1 MAKPELTQRVEA
13 VRRFNRFYTRQL
25 GLLQEHLLRSPFSL
39 TEARLIYELAHHEE
53 VTATELGAELGLD
66 AGYLSRTLGS
76 FRRRGL
82 VARTK
87 SARDGRQALLRLTE
101 KGQKA
106 FAGLN
111 AASAEEI
118 RALLAQHSDEDQKR
132 LVSAM
137 ETIERLL
144 RAEPEPGVPYI
155 LRPPQPGDL
164 GWVVQRHGA
173 LYAQEYAW
181 DERFEG
187 LVADVVGQYVR
198 QHDARRERCWIA
210 EREGENVGSV
220 FLVQKTKTIAQL
232 RLLLVDPSA
241 RGLGIGSRLVD
252 ECIRFAG
259 QVGYRKMT
267 LWTNDVLHAARRIY
281 VRTGFE
287 LAQEEPHEMFGE
299 GLIGQTW
306 DLEL

>member
-1 MAKPELTQRVEA
+1 MANTEGAQRIER
-13 VRRFNRFYTRQL
+13 VRRFNRFYTRLL

-39 TEARLIYELAHHEE
+39 TEARLIYELAHHEG

-66 AGYLSRTLGS
+66 AGYLSRTLAGL
-76 FRRRGL
+76 RRRGL
-82 VARTK
+82 VARAK
-87 SARDGRQALLRLTE
+87 SVEDARQVLLRLTE

-111 AASAEEI
+111 AASSEEV
-118 RALLAQHSDEDQKR
+118 RVLLAHQSDDDQKR
-132 LVSAM
+132 LVGAM

-144 RAEPEPGVPYI
+144 SAETQHRVPYI

-173 LYAQEYAW
+173 LYAHEYGW

-187 LVADVVGQYVR
+187 LVADVIARYVEEY
-198 QHDARRERCWIA
+198 DPRRERCWIA
-210 EREGENVGSV
+210 EREGENVGCV
-220 FLVQKTKTIAQL
+220 FVVQKTPTIAQL

-252 ECIRFAG
+252 ECIRFAR
-259 QVGYRKMT
+259 QVGY
-267 LWTNDVLHAARRIY
+267 
-281 VRTGFE
+281 
-287 LAQEEPHEMFGE
+287 
-299 GLIGQTW
+299 
-306 DLEL
+306 